1 MPFDFMPFVEP
12 LLNLLLAAV
21 SAAVLTVVPP
31 AIKWILQKA
40 KLDGLLSDDV
50 VRGYLEKALL
60 NGIALAKA
68 EVAKQKLTA
77 DIDNAIVVFVLGYLR
92 QNVPD
97 ALQHFGLTEAKVA
110 ELVKARLAAVVP
122 TV

>member
-12 LLNLLLAAV
+12 LLNLLLAAA

-31 AIKWILQKA
+31 VIKWVLQKV

-50 VRGYLEKALL
+50 VRGYLEKALQ
-60 NGIALAKA
+60 NAIALARA

-77 DIDNAIVVFVLGYLR
+77 DIDNAIVVLVLGYLR

-97 ALQHFGLTEAKVA
+97 ALAHFGLTEAKVA
-110 ELVKARLAAVVP
+110 ELVKARLATVVP
-122 TV
+122 AL